1 MSHTKSSRKI
11 LIVEDNPLNMKLFS
25 DLLEAHGFK
34 TVQVMTGHRVP
45 ELTRRHKPDLIILDI
60 QLGEISGLDV
70 ARELKDDEDLCH
82 IPIMAVTA
90 FAMRGDEE
98 KVIRAGCD
106 AYMSKPISLAPFI
119 DAVRRLLAIAGVTPH
134 SLAS

>member
-1 MSHTKSSRKI
+1 MKASPAI

-25 DLLEAHGFK
+25 DLLEAHGYK
-34 TVQVMTGHRVP
+34 TVQAMTGRRIL
-45 ELTRRHKPDLIILDI
+45 EIARRHKPDLIILDI

-70 ARELKDDEDLCH
+70 ARDLKANEDLCH

-98 KVIRAGCD
+98 KVIKAGCD
-106 AYMSKPISLAPFI
+106 AYISKPISLAPFI
-119 DAVRRLLAIAGVTPH
+119 EAVRRLLSIAGISPH